1 MGGKCTIPIPYF
13 QYNIQKDKFQECL
26 MYVNNDLGILL
37 QNAENLAYKL
47 GAIEGKDLKYL
58 SYDYYNQYKIKDIYT
73 LRKNI
78 ISSMKF
84 LEVQFIAIKQE
95 TGKDYIFPPS
105 IELIKEDVKNWKEK
119 VNKISP
125 KDVEYFNKIYSI
137 LERGKFSKIK
147 DADNVYQ
154 VSLDIKKTEINPYI
168 WMIFSPQILHNIEKN
183 NEIIKNNMERTG
195 QSMPDLIRGISETYK
210 NDLFKARYLYNEIEE
225 INKML
230 KDLKEKKKKGIKIN
244 DDPIKL
250 KIIKF
255 KKDYQRDPFIEEE
268 NKEIYDNLINDY
280 K

>member
-1 MGGKCTIPIPYF
+1 MGGKYTIPYF
-13 QYNIQKDKFQECL
+13 QDNIQADKFLECL

-84 LEVQFIAIKQE
+84 LEAQFIAIKQE

-244 DDPIKL
+244 DDPIKF

-255 KKDYQRDPFIEEE
+255 KKVYQRDPLIEEE
-268 NKEIYDNLINDY
+268 NKEIYDNLSNDY

>member
-1 MGGKCTIPIPYF
+1 MGGKYTIPYF
-13 QYNIQKDKFQECL
+13 QDNIQADKFLECL

-84 LEVQFIAIKQE
+84 LEAQFIAIKQE

-147 DADNVYQ
+147 DAENVYQ

-230 KDLKEKKKKGIKIN
+230 KDLKEKRKKGIKIN
-244 DDPIKL
+244 DDPIKF
-250 KIIKF
+250 KIIQF
-255 KKDYQRDPFIEEE
+255 KKVYQRDPLIEEE

>member
-1 MGGKCTIPIPYF
+1 MGGKYTIPYF
-13 QYNIQKDKFQECL
+13 QDNIQADKFLECL

-84 LEVQFIAIKQE
+84 LEAQFIAIKQE

-255 KKDYQRDPFIEEE
+255 KEKYQRDPLIEEE
-268 NKEIYDNLINDY
+268 NKEIYDNLSNDY

>member
-1 MGGKCTIPIPYF
+1 MGGKYTIPYF
-13 QYNIQKDKFQECL
+13 QDNIQADKFLECL

-84 LEVQFIAIKQE
+84 LEAQFIAIKQE

-183 NEIIKNNMERTG
+183 NEIIKNNMERAG

-244 DDPIKL
+244 DDPIKF

-255 KKDYQRDPFIEEE
+255 KKDYQRDPLIEEE
-268 NKEIYDNLINDY
+268 NKEIYDNLSNDY

>member
-1 MGGKCTIPIPYF
+1 MGGKYTIPYF
-13 QYNIQKDKFQECL
+13 QDNIQADKFLECL

-84 LEVQFIAIKQE
+84 LEAQFIAIKQE

-105 IELIKEDVKNWKEK
+105 IELIKEDVKNNKEK

-210 NDLFKARYLYNEIEE
+210 NDLFKARYLKNEIEE
-225 INKML
+225 INKKL
-230 KDLKEKKKKGIKIN
+230 KNIKEKKKKGIKIN
-244 DDPIKL
+244 DDPIKF

-255 KKDYQRDPFIEEE
+255 KKLNKRDPFIEEE

>member
-1 MGGKCTIPIPYF
+1 MGGKYTIPYF
-13 QYNIQKDKFQECL
+13 QDNIQADKFLECL

-47 GAIEGKDLKYL
+47 GAIERNDLKYL

-84 LEVQFIAIKQE
+84 LEAQFIAIKQE

-255 KKDYQRDPFIEEE
+255 KKVYQRDPFIEEE

>member
-1 MGGKCTIPIPYF
+1 MGGKYTIPYF
-13 QYNIQKDKFQECL
+13 QDNIQADKFLECL

-84 LEVQFIAIKQE
+84 LEAQFIAIKQE

-230 KDLKEKKKKGIKIN
+230 KDLKEKRKKGIKIN
-244 DDPIKL
+244 DDPIKF
-250 KIIKF
+250 KIIQF
-255 KKDYQRDPFIEEE
+255 KKVYQRDPFIEEE

>member
-1 MGGKCTIPIPYF
+1 MGGKYTIPYF
-13 QYNIQKDKFQECL
+13 QDNIQADKFLECL

-84 LEVQFIAIKQE
+84 LEAQFIAIKQE

-230 KDLKEKKKKGIKIN
+230 KDLKEKRKKGIKIN
-244 DDPIKL
+244 DDPIKF
-250 KIIKF
+250 KIIQF
-255 KKDYQRDPFIEEE
+255 KKEYKRDPFIEEE